1 MPKDLIPTPPP
12 RWRLLFSHLFTN
24 QNMDREFQII
34 RNNIKNFVKERD
46 WEQFH
51 NAKDLALALSIEAAE
66 LNECFLWK
74 SHDEAKVE
82 SIKDELADIFIYA
95 VLFADKYGF
104 DIPELISEKIEKN
117 AAKYPV
123 DKAKGNAKKYTDL

>member
-1 MPKDLIPTPPP
+1 MTNIMNLDFQDIQQKVKD
-12 RWRLLFSHLFTN
+12 FT
-24 QNMDREFQII
+24 
-34 RNNIKNFVKERD
+34 KERD

-74 SHDEAKVE
+74 SHDEAKVDKV
-82 SIKDELADIFIYA
+82 KDELADILIYA
-95 VLFADKYGF
+95 ILFADKYGF
-104 DIPELISEKIEKN
+104 DISAIIAEKLEKN
-117 AAKYPV
+117 AAKYPA